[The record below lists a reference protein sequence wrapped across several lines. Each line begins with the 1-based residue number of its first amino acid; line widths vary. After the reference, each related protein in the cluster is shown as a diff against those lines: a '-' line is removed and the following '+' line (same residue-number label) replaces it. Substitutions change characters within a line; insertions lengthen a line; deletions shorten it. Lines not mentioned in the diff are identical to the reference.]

1 MDLKKSTFIMD
12 NNLVLVQDLSEAI
25 VEAMLTG
32 AELLG
37 ADLSGIYLDNVK
49 GFSQDQLDMTCTT
62 KDGHP
67 HLGRPRSEKSFLR
80 WHGRDCEYE

>member
-1 MDLKKSTFIMD
+1 MDLKKSAFIMD

-37 ADLSGIYLDNVK
+37 ADLSGTYLANVK
-49 GFSQDQLDMTCTT
+49 GFSQDQLGVACTT
-62 KDGHP
+62 KDRHP
-67 HLGRPRSEKSFLR
+67 HFGRPRSEKSFLR

>member
-1 MDLKKSTFIMD
+1 MD

-37 ADLSGIYLDNVK
+37 ANLSGTYLDNMK
-49 GFSQDQLDMTCTT
+49 GFSQDQLDVVCTT
-62 KDGHP
+62 KYRHP
-67 HLGRPRSEKSFLR
+67 HLGRLRFEKYFLR
-80 WHGRDCEYE
+80 